1 MSANDPETR
10 GGPETAAGP
19 ENPGPGEGVDD
30 ILVDGMIPFN
40 RPYLVGSEFER
51 MREAVDGL
59 VISEGGPFTDQCE
72 QLLVEMTG
80 AEAAL
85 LTSSCTHALEMAAL
99 LLDLEEG
106 DEIVMPSFT
115 FVSTANAFA
124 LRGLRPV
131 FVDVRPDTLNLDERL
146 LESKITRRTRAIVV
160 VHYAGVGCEMD
171 AIQTIATEAGLSIIE
186 DNAHGLLGSYRGKPL
201 GTFGVMATQSFHET
215 KNLTCG
221 KGGALL
227 LNDAD
232 LLDRARV
239 IRNKGTNRAQFLEG
253 LVDKY
258 TWVGLGSSYQPSDL
272 LSAFLL
278 CQFEARNRIQ
288 EKRKEIWTRY
298 HEELADWA
306 RAEGVAQPAVP
317 EHVEQTFHMYYLL
330 LPTAH
335 HRSRFIPFLRD
346 NGVNA
351 VFHYLP
357 LNVSP
362 MGERLG
368 ARPGDCPVAEDV
380 SSRLVRLPFFT
391 GLDEAHQETVIRAV
405 REYRCG

>member
-1 MSANDPETR
+1 MSTNI
-10 GGPETAAGP
+10 G
-19 ENPGPGEGVDD
+19 
-30 ILVDGMIPFN
+30 IDGMIPFN

-51 MREAVDGL
+51 MREAVEGL

-72 QLLVEMTG
+72 QLLVDMTG

-106 DEIVMPSFT
+106 DEVVMPSFT

-124 LRGLRPV
+124 LRGAKPV
-131 FVDVRPDTLNLDERL
+131 FADVRSDTLNLDERS
-146 LESKITRRTRAIVV
+146 LESKITTRTRAVVV
-160 VHYAGVGCEMD
+160 VHYAGVGCDMD
-171 AIQTIATEAGLSIIE
+171 AIGTIADEAGLSIIE
-186 DNAHGLLGSYRGKPL
+186 DNAHGLLGSYKGKRL

-232 LLDRARV
+232 LLDRAKV

-278 CQFEARNRIQ
+278 CQLEARTRIQ
-288 EKRKEIWTRY
+288 QKRKEIWQRY
-298 HEELADWA
+298 HKGLADWA
-306 RAEGVAQPAVP
+306 RAEGVQQPVVP

-330 LPTAH
+330 LPTAE
-335 HRSRFIPFLRD
+335 HRSRFITFLND

-351 VFHYLP
+351 VFHYVP
-357 LNVSP
+357 LNLSP
-362 MGERLG
+362 MGESLG
-368 ARPGDCPVAEDV
+368 AQPGDCPVAEDV

-391 GLDEAHQETVIRAV
+391 GLDEANQEIVIGTV
-405 REYRCG
+405 REYRRG

>member
-1 MSANDPETR
+1 MSMS
-10 GGPETAAGP
+10 GPETPGSR
-19 ENPGPGEGVDD
+19 GPGAED
-30 ILVDGMIPFN
+30 IRIDGRIPFN

-51 MREAVDGL
+51 MREAVEGL
-59 VISEGGPFTDQCE
+59 VISEGGPFTNQCE
-72 QLLVEMTG
+72 KLLVEMTG
-80 AEAAL
+80 AGTVL

-106 DEIVMPSFT
+106 DEVVMPSFT
-115 FVSTANAFA
+115 FVSTANAFS
-124 LRGLRPV
+124 LRGARPV
-131 FVDVRPDTLNLDERL
+131 FADIRPDTLNLDERL
-146 LESKITRRTRAIVV
+146 LESTITPRTRAIVV

-171 AIQTIATEAGLSIIE
+171 AIQAVADEAGLSIIE
-186 DNAHGLLGSYRGKPL
+186 DNAHGLLGRYKGKPL

-232 LLDRARV
+232 LLDRAKV

-278 CQFEARNRIQ
+278 CQFEVRDLIQ
-288 EKRKEIWTRY
+288 QKRKEIWQRY
-298 HEELADWA
+298 HEGLADWA
-306 RAEGVAQPAVP
+306 DAEGVQRPVIP
-317 EHVEQTFHMYYLL
+317 KHVEQTFHMYYLL
-330 LPTAH
+330 LPTAE
-335 HRSRFIPFLRD
+335 HRSRFIAFLKD
-346 NGVNA
+346 NNVTS
-351 VFHYLP
+351 VFHYVP
-357 LNVSP
+357 LNLSP
-362 MGERLG
+362 MGESLG

-391 GLDEAHQETVIRAV
+391 GLDEPNQAAVIHTV

>member
-1 MSANDPETR
+1 MREIRVHLDH
-10 GGPETAAGP
+10 
-19 ENPGPGEGVDD
+19 
-30 ILVDGMIPFN
+30 
-40 RPYLVGSEFER
+40 LVGSEFER
-51 MREAVDGL
+51 MREAVEGL

-72 QLLVEMTG
+72 ELLVDMTG

-99 LLDLEEG
+99 LLELQQG
-106 DEIVMPSFT
+106 DEVLMPSFT

-124 LRGLRPV
+124 LRGARPV
-131 FVDVRPDTLNLDERL
+131 FADVRADTLNLDERL
-146 LESKITRRTRAIVV
+146 LEGKITPRTRAIVV

-171 AIQTIATEAGLSIIE
+171 AIRTIADGAGLPIIE
-186 DNAHGLLGSYRGKPL
+186 DNAHGLLGGYKGKPL

-232 LLDRARV
+232 LLDRAKV

-258 TWVGLGSSYQPSDL
+258 TWVDLGSSYQPSDL

-278 CQFEARNRIQ
+278 CQLEARTRIQ
-288 EKRKEIWTRY
+288 EKRKGIWQRY
-298 HEELADWA
+298 HEGLTDWA
-306 RAEGVAQPAVP
+306 LDNGVRQPVVP
-317 EHVEQTFHMYYLL
+317 KHVEQTFHMYYLL
-330 LPTAH
+330 LPTAD
-335 HRSRFIPFLRD
+335 HRSRFIAFLEDRD
-346 NGVNA
+346 INA
-351 VFHYLP
+351 VFHYVP
-357 LNVSP
+357 LNLSP
-362 MGERLG
+362 MGEHLG
-368 ARPGDCPVAEDV
+368 AQPGDCPVAEDV

-391 GLDEAHQETVIRAV
+391 GLDEANQEVVIRTV
-405 REYRCG
+405 GEYRCG

>member
-1 MSANDPETR
+1 MSNN
-10 GGPETAAGP
+10 GPET
-19 ENPGPGEGVDD
+19 PGFGEGVED
-30 ILVDGMIPFN
+30 IRVDGRIPFN
-40 RPYLVGSEFER
+40 RPYLVGTEFER
-51 MREAVDGL
+51 MREAVEGL
-59 VISEGGPFTDQCE
+59 VISEGGPFTDRCE
-72 QLLVEMTG
+72 ALLVDMTG

-106 DEIVMPSFT
+106 DEVVMPSFT

-124 LRGLRPV
+124 LRGARPV
-131 FVDVRPDTLNLDERL
+131 FADIRPDTLNLDERL
-146 LESKITRRTRAIVV
+146 LEPKITPRTRAIVV

-171 AIQTIATEAGLSIIE
+171 AIQAVADEAALSIVE
-186 DNAHGLLGSYRGKPL
+186 DNAHGLLGRYKGRPL
-201 GTFGVMATQSFHET
+201 GTLGVMATQSFHET

-232 LLDRARV
+232 LLDRAKV

-278 CQFEARNRIQ
+278 CQFETRDRIQ
-288 EKRKEIWTRY
+288 KKRKELWQRY
-298 HEELADWA
+298 HEGLADWA
-306 RAEGVAQPAVP
+306 DAEGVQQPVVP
-317 EHVEQTFHMYYLL
+317 EHVDQSFHMYYLL
-330 LPTAH
+330 LPTAE
-335 HRSRFIPFLRD
+335 HRSRFITFLND
-346 NGVNA
+346 KGVNA
-351 VFHYLP
+351 VFHYVP
-357 LNVSP
+357 LNLSP
-362 MGERLG
+362 MGESLG

-380 SSRLVRLPFFT
+380 SCRLVRLPFFT
-391 GLDEAHQETVIRAV
+391 GLDEANQEIVIRTV

>member
-1 MSANDPETR
+1 MSVN
-10 GGPETAAGP
+10 GPEVSGP
-19 ENPGPGEGVDD
+19 ED
-30 ILVDGMIPFN
+30 IRIDGRIPFN
-40 RPYLVGSEFER
+40 RPYLVGSEFDR
-51 MREAVDGL
+51 MRQAVEGL

-85 LTSSCTHALEMAAL
+85 LTSSCTHALEMAAI
-99 LLDLEEG
+99 LLDLKDG
-106 DEIVMPSFT
+106 DEVVMPSFT

-124 LRGLRPV
+124 LRGARPV
-131 FVDVRPDTLNLDERL
+131 FADIRPDTLNLDERL
-146 LESKITRRTRAIVV
+146 LEPKITPRTRAIVV

-171 AIQTIATEAGLSIIE
+171 AIQAVADEAGLSIVE
-186 DNAHGLLGSYRGKPL
+186 DNAHGLLGRYKGKAL

-227 LNDAD
+227 LNDAE
-232 LLDRARV
+232 LLDTARV

-278 CQFEARNRIQ
+278 CQLEARARIQ
-288 EKRKEIWTRY
+288 QKRMEIWQRY
-298 HEELADWA
+298 HEGLADWA
-306 RAEGVAQPAVP
+306 DAEGVQQPTVP
-317 EHVEQTFHMYYLL
+317 EHVEQAFHMYYLL
-330 LPTAH
+330 LPTAE
-335 HRSRFIPFLRD
+335 HRSRFIAFLKD

-351 VFHYLP
+351 VFHYVP
-357 LNVSP
+357 LNLSP
-362 MGERLG
+362 MGESLG
-368 ARPGDCPVAEDV
+368 ARPGDCPVAEDL

-391 GLDEAHQETVIRAV
+391 GLDEANQETVIRTV

>member
-1 MSANDPETR
+1 MSK
-10 GGPETAAGP
+10 TAPSTTAF
-19 ENPGPGEGVDD
+19 GEGRVDD
-30 ILVDGMIPFN
+30 PIPFN

-51 MREAVDGL
+51 MREAVEGL
-59 VISEGGPFTDQCE
+59 VISEGGPFTDRCE
-72 QLLVEMTG
+72 ELLVDMTG

-106 DEIVMPSFT
+106 DEVLMPSFT

-124 LRGLRPV
+124 LRGARPV
-131 FVDVRPDTLNLDERL
+131 FADIRPDTLNLDERL
-146 LESKITRRTRAIVV
+146 LESKITPRTRAIVV
-160 VHYAGVGCEMD
+160 VHYAGVACEMD
-171 AIQTIATEAGLSIIE
+171 AIRTIADGAGLPIIE
-186 DNAHGLLGSYRGKPL
+186 DNAHGLLGSYKGKPL

-227 LNDAD
+227 LNDID
-232 LLDRARV
+232 LLDRAKI

-278 CQFEARNRIQ
+278 CQFEARTLIQ
-288 EKRKEIWTRY
+288 RKRKEIWKRY
-298 HEELADWA
+298 DEGLAAWA
-306 RAEGVAQPAVP
+306 DIEGVRRPVVP
-317 EHVEQTFHMYYLL
+317 EHVEQAFHMYYLL
-330 LPTAH
+330 LPTAE
-335 HRSRFIPFLRD
+335 HRNRFIRFLED
-346 NGVNA
+346 HGVRS
-351 VFHYLP
+351 VFHYVP
-357 LNVSP
+357 LNLSP
-362 MGERLG
+362 MGESLG

-391 GLDEAHQETVIRAV
+391 GLEEADQETVIRAV
-405 REYRCG
+405 REFRCG

>member
-1 MSANDPETR
+1 MDR
-10 GGPETAAGP
+10 
-19 ENPGPGEGVDD
+19 VDD
-30 ILVDGMIPFN
+30 IRIDGRIPFN

-51 MREAVDGL
+51 MREAVEGL

-72 QLLVEMTG
+72 KLLVEMTG

-99 LLDLEEG
+99 LLDLEKG
-106 DEIVMPSFT
+106 DEVVMPSFT

-124 LRGLRPV
+124 LRGVRPV
-131 FVDVRPDTLNLDERL
+131 LMDIRPDTLNLDDRL
-146 LESKITRRTRAIVV
+146 LESKITPRTRAIVV

-171 AIQTIATEAGLSIIE
+171 TIRPLAEEAGLAIIE
-186 DNAHGLLGSYRGKPL
+186 DNAHGLLGSYKGKPL

-227 LNDAD
+227 LNDPA

-278 CQFEARNRIQ
+278 CQFEARTLIQ
-288 EKRKEIWTRY
+288 QKRKEIWQRY
-298 HEELADWA
+298 DEGLADWA
-306 RAEGVAQPAVP
+306 RAEGVQTPVVP
-317 EHVEQTFHMYYLL
+317 EHVGQAFHMYYML
-330 LPTAH
+330 LPTAE
-335 HRSRFIPFLRD
+335 HRSRFITFLK
-346 NGVNA
+346 NKGVNA
-351 VFHYLP
+351 VFHYVP
-357 LNVSP
+357 LNLSP
-362 MGERLG
+362 MGESLG
-368 ARPGDCPVAEDV
+368 ARPGDCPVAEDI
-380 SSRLVRLPFFT
+380 SRRLVRLPFFT
-391 GLDEAHQETVIRAV
+391 GLDEANQEIVIHAT

>member
-1 MSANDPETR
+1 MEDTR
-10 GGPETAAGP
+10 LHER
-19 ENPGPGEGVDD
+19 
-30 ILVDGMIPFN
+30 IPFN

-51 MREAVDGL
+51 MREAVEGL

-72 QLLVEMTG
+72 RLLVDMTG
-80 AEAAL
+80 AGVAL
-85 LTSSCTHALEMAAL
+85 LTSSCTHALEMSAL
-99 LLDLEEG
+99 LLELKQG
-106 DEIVMPSFT
+106 DEVVMPSFT

-124 LRGLRPV
+124 LRGAKPI
-131 FVDVRPDTLNLDERL
+131 FADIRPDTLNLDERL
-146 LESKITRRTRAIVV
+146 LESKITPRTRAIVV
-160 VHYAGVGCEMD
+160 VHYAGVACEMD
-171 AIQTIATEAGLSIIE
+171 PIRTVADEAGLSIIE
-186 DNAHGLLGSYRGKPL
+186 DNAHGLLGGYKGKPL

-278 CQFEARNRIQ
+278 CQFEARTLIQ
-288 EKRKEIWTRY
+288 QKRKVIWQRY
-298 HEELADWA
+298 HEGLADWA
-306 RAEGVAQPAVP
+306 DAEGVQSPVVP
-317 EHVEQTFHMYYLL
+317 EHVEQAFHMYYLL
-330 LPTAH
+330 LPTAEQ
-335 HRSRFIPFLRD
+335 RNRFITFLEGH
-346 NGVNA
+346 GVNA
-351 VFHYLP
+351 VFHYVP
-357 LNVSP
+357 LNLSP
-362 MGERLG
+362 MGESLG

-391 GLDEAHQETVIRAV
+391 GLGEATQEIVIRTV

>member
-1 MSANDPETR
+1 MSK
-10 GGPETAAGP
+10 TAPSTTAF
-19 ENPGPGEGVDD
+19 GEGRVDD
-30 ILVDGMIPFN
+30 PIPFN

-51 MREAVDGL
+51 MREAVEGL
-59 VISEGGPFTDQCE
+59 VISEGGPFTDRCE
-72 QLLVEMTG
+72 ELLVDMTG

-99 LLDLEEG
+99 LLELKQG
-106 DEIVMPSFT
+106 DEVLMPSFT

-124 LRGLRPV
+124 LRGARPV
-131 FVDVRPDTLNLDERL
+131 FADIRPDTLNLDERL
-146 LESKITRRTRAIVV
+146 LESKITPRTRAIVV
-160 VHYAGVGCEMD
+160 VHYAGVACEMD
-171 AIQTIATEAGLSIIE
+171 AIRTIADGAGLPIIE
-186 DNAHGLLGSYRGKPL
+186 DNAHGLLGSYKGKPL

-227 LNDAD
+227 LNDID
-232 LLDRARV
+232 LLDRAKI

-278 CQFEARNRIQ
+278 CQFEARTLIQ
-288 EKRKEIWTRY
+288 RKRKEIWKRY
-298 HEELADWA
+298 DEGLAAWA
-306 RAEGVAQPAVP
+306 DIEGVRRPVVP
-317 EHVEQTFHMYYLL
+317 EHVEQAFHMYYLL
-330 LPTAH
+330 LPTAE
-335 HRSRFIPFLRD
+335 HRNRFIRFLED
-346 NGVNA
+346 HGVRS
-351 VFHYLP
+351 VFHYVP
-357 LNVSP
+357 LNLSP
-362 MGERLG
+362 MGESLG

-391 GLDEAHQETVIRAV
+391 GLEEADQETVIRAV
-405 REYRCG
+405 REFRCG

>member
-1 MSANDPETR
+1 MSGMSKT
-10 GGPETAAGP
+10 GPPT
-19 ENPGPGEGVDD
+19 PGLAERRVDD
-30 ILVDGMIPFN
+30 SIPFN

-51 MREAVDGL
+51 MREAVEGL

-72 QLLVEMTG
+72 QLLVDMTG

-85 LTSSCTHALEMAAL
+85 LTSSCTHALEISAL
-99 LLDLEEG
+99 LLDLKQG
-106 DEIVMPSFT
+106 DEVLMPSFT

-124 LRGLRPV
+124 LRGARPV
-131 FVDVRPDTLNLDERL
+131 FADVRSDTLNLDERL
-146 LESKITRRTRAIVV
+146 LVPKITPRTRAIVV

-171 AIQTIATEAGLSIIE
+171 AIQAVADEAGLTVVE
-186 DNAHGLLGSYRGKPL
+186 DNAHGLLGSYKGKSL
-201 GTFGVMATQSFHET
+201 GTFGVMAAQSFHET

-232 LLDRARV
+232 LLDRAKV
-239 IRNKGTNRAQFLEG
+239 IRNKGTNRAQFQEG

-278 CQFEARNRIQ
+278 CQFEARARIQ
-288 EKRKEIWTRY
+288 QKRMEIWQRY
-298 HEELADWA
+298 HEGLADWA
-306 RAEGVAQPAVP
+306 DAEGVQQPVVP

-330 LPTAH
+330 LPTAE
-335 HRSRFIPFLRD
+335 HRSRFIAFLKD

-351 VFHYLP
+351 VFHYVP
-357 LNVSP
+357 LNLSP
-362 MGERLG
+362 MGESLG
-368 ARPGDCPVAEDV
+368 ARPGDCPVAEDL

-391 GLDEAHQETVIRAV
+391 GLDEGTQDTVIRTV
-405 REYRCG
+405 REYGCG